1 MNGIRHRTDFLWLER
16 EIMFDDKDQHFAYL
30 LALEYERNDTVHR
43 VLSDTLADAR
53 YGLSKAQVSAIK
65 ALVSAEIEQLRAMR
79 EQRDKLFFDAG
90 RWAGGARDS
99 VAVAANSI
107 MNSLLESEV

>member
-1 MNGIRHRTDFLWLER
+1 MTGIRHRTDFLWLER
-16 EIMFDDKDQHFAYL
+16 EIMFKDKDQHFAYL
-30 LALEYERNDTVHR
+30 LALEYERNDTTHR
-43 VLSDTLADAR
+43 VLSDTIADAKAK
-53 YGLSKAQVSAIK
+53 LSKPQVQAIK

-107 MNSLLESEV
+107 MDALMESEV

>member
-1 MNGIRHRTDFLWLER
+1 
-16 EIMFDDKDQHFAYL
+16 MFEDKNQHFAYL
-30 LALEYERNDTVHR
+30 LALEYERNDTTHR
-43 VLSDTLADAR
+43 VLRDSLADAK
-53 YGLSKAQVSAIK
+53 YGLSKPQVTAIK
-65 ALVSAEIEQLRAMR
+65 ALVSAEIEQLKSMR

-107 MNSLLESEV
+107 MDALLESEA